1 MDQFSEAR
9 WIQWLD
15 FEAHAMFEIEII
27 QNRPPYG
34 IAFGRFEIIDEP
46 LNGRS

>member
-9 WIQWLD
+9 RIQRFD
-15 FEAHAMFEIEII
+15 FEAHAVLEIEIV
-27 QNRPPYG
+27 QNRPSYG